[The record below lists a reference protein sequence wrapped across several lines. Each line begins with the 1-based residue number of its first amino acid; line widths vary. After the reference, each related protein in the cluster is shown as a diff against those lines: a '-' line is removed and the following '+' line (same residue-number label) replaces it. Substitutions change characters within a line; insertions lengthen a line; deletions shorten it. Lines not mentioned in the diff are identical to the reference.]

1 MKRLPYGI
9 SDFRKIITED
19 FYFVDKSEIIPDLE
33 NIANFIFLLR
43 PRRFGKSIFSNM
55 LAEYYDINNKECFNE
70 LFGNLHIGQHPT
82 KEASRYMVLK
92 FDFSTVKKGLDE
104 LEGSFQTTCAN
115 EIKRFMNK
123 YRSFYTDYEY
133 EEVVKQSMVSEMM
146 ISLTYYAHSKGI
158 PVYLFIDEYDNF
170 SNTILSI
177 HGKEKFKAITHGTG
191 FYRDFFQVCK
201 PSFDRIYLTGVSP
214 ITYDD
219 LTSGFNIGTNISLLS
234 PFHKIVGFT
243 EEEVRAMIEYYR
255 AEGRIERATD
265 VIIEE
270 MKPWYNN
277 YYFAEE
283 CYNKESSM
291 FNSNMV
297 LFYMRSVLR
306 YDETP
311 KAMLD
316 RNVATD
322 FPKLRMLLDVEDPA
336 DRQRRIDIIRQLA
349 NTNETTGNIVISF
362 PAEELKKAD
371 NFVSLLFYYGLLT
384 FAGEDRYGRTILRV
398 PNNTM
403 RQMYLNYLLNI
414 AEDEGFR
421 INDERIALDDSIV
434 RMAIDGEWKDA
445 VLLLG
450 ELYSKYSS
458 IRNSIDREADVQ
470 GFLRALLCIN
480 QYYAVRPEVEL
491 NKGFCDLLLSP
502 NGREDNRAKFSY
514 LIELKYAKADASDE
528 QIAKMEADAKAQL
541 LQYTGDRQIASVL
554 YGTELRG
561 LYFVFRA
568 HELVRYGEEEVKL

>member
-19 FYFVDKSEIIPDLE
+19 FYFVDKSAIIPDLE

-92 FDFSTVKKGLDE
+92 FDFSTIKKDMDE
-104 LEGSFQTTCAN
+104 LEKNFDKQCRYAI
-115 EIKRFMNK
+115 EKYLIK
-123 YRSFYTDYEY
+123 YSSYYTEKEKSKILGYDL
-133 EEVVKQSMVSEMM
+133 VSIMM
-146 ISLTYYAHSKGI
+146 QGLTDIAHSKGI

-170 SNTILSI
+170 SNTILST

-219 LTSGFNIGTNISLLS
+219 LTSGFNIGKNISLLS
-234 PFHKIVGFT
+234 PFHKIIGFT

-255 AEGRIERATD
+255 AEGRIKRPTD

-277 YYFAEE
+277 YCFSKK
-283 CYNKESSM
+283 CYGKESPM
-291 FNSNMV
+291 YNSNMV
-297 LFYMRSVLR
+297 LFYMTNLLLCDQTP
-306 YDETP
+306 DE
-311 KAMLD
+311 MLD

-349 NTNETTGNIVISF
+349 NTNETTGNIVSSF

-384 FAGEDRYGRTILRV
+384 FAGEDEYGDTILKV

-403 RQMYLNYLLNI
+403 RQMYLDYLLNI
-414 AEDEGFR
+414 AEEEGFDGER
-421 INDERIALDDSIV
+421 KQLNDALK
-434 RMAIDGEWKDA
+434 RMAVVGDWQPVA
-445 VLLLG
+445 QTLG
-450 ELYSKYSS
+450 DLYSKYSS

-541 LQYTGDRQIASVL
+541 LQYTGDKQIASVL
-554 YGTELRG
+554 YGTELKG

>member
-55 LAEYYDINNKECFNE
+55 LAEYYDINNKDCFNE
-70 LFGNLHIGQHPT
+70 LFGDLYIGQHPT
-82 KEASRYMVLK
+82 KEASKYMVLK
-92 FDFSTVKKGLDE
+92 FDFSIVKKNMDE
-104 LEGSFQTTCAN
+104 LEDSFQTTCTN

-133 EEVVKQSMVSEMM
+133 EEVIKQSMVSEMM

-170 SNTILSI
+170 SNTILST

-234 PFHKIVGFT
+234 PFHKIIGFT

-255 AEGRIERATD
+255 VEGRIKRPTN
-265 VIIEE
+265 VIVEE
-270 MKPWYNN
+270 MKPWYDN
-277 YYFAEE
+277 YCFSKR
-283 CYNKESSM
+283 CYGKESPM
-291 FNSNMV
+291 YNSNMV
-297 LFYMRSVLR
+297 LFYMSNILLCDQAP
-306 YDETP
+306 DE
-311 KAMLD
+311 MLD

-384 FAGEDRYGRTILRV
+384 FAGEDEYGDTILKV

-403 RQMYLNYLLNI
+403 RQMYLDYLLNI
-414 AEDEGFR
+414 AEEEGFDGER
-421 INDERIALDDSIV
+421 KQLNDALK
-434 RMAIDGEWKDA
+434 RMAVVGDWQPVA
-445 VLLLG
+445 QTLG
-450 ELYSKYSS
+450 DLYSKYSS

-514 LIELKYAKADASDE
+514 LIELKYAKADASGE
-528 QIAKMEADAKAQL
+528 QIAKMESDAKAQL
-541 LQYTGDRQIASVL
+541 LQYTGDKQIASVL

>member
-9 SDFRKIITED
+9 SDFRKIITEN

-70 LFGNLHIGQHPT
+70 LFGDLYIGQHPT

-92 FDFSTVKKGLDE
+92 FDFSTIKKTLDE
-104 LEGSFQTTCAN
+104 LEKSFDEQCKIVIKGFLEKYKDYFSESDRE
-115 EIKRFMNK
+115 EILNYRF
-123 YRSFYTDYEY
+123 
-133 EEVVKQSMVSEMM
+133 VSVMM
-146 ISLTYYAHSKGI
+146 QRISLLSHRQNI
-158 PVYLFIDEYDNF
+158 PIYLFIDEYDNF

-219 LTSGFNIGTNISLLS
+219 LTSGFNIGKNISQLS
-234 PFHKIVGFT
+234 PFHKIIGFT

-255 AEGRIERATD
+255 AEGCIKRPTD
-265 VIIEE
+265 AIIEE
-270 MKPWYNN
+270 MKPWYDN
-277 YYFAEE
+277 YCFSKR
-283 CYNKESSM
+283 CYGKESPM
-291 FNSNMV
+291 YNSNMV
-297 LFYMRSVLR
+297 LFYMSNILLCDQAP
-306 YDETP
+306 DE
-311 KAMLD
+311 MLD

-541 LQYTGDRQIASVL
+541 LQYTGDKQIASVL